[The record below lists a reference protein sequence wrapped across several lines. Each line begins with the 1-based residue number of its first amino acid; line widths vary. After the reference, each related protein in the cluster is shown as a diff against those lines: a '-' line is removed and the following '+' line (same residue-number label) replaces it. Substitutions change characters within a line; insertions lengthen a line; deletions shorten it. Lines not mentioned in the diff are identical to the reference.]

1 MPGSSLRRIDTLN
14 PLVKTILAQI
24 KGREFRKVSPRGIET
39 LETLGLIL
47 RVENSLVTEENLKEA
62 FPAFSSY
69 MAKARAECIKS
80 TVSLEPVI
88 SRLDE
93 DPMTRRAFIYTYDW
107 AWSNHPEC
115 ILGVQFI
122 IREDSLYTFGFLR
135 ASDLGRAL
143 AYDLYALNDAANT
156 VALEVSKSS
165 KINIEPK
172 EIVLLIS
179 SAHIYPNDPET
190 PDWLRGEILER

>member
-1 MPGSSLRRIDTLN
+1 MN
-14 PLVKTILAQI
+14 PLVDTLLSQI
-24 KGREFRKVSPRGIET
+24 RGREFRKVFPRGLET

-80 TVSLEPVI
+80 TVSWEHVI

-93 DPMTRRAFIYTYDW
+93 DPMTRRAFVYTYDW
-107 AWSNHPEC
+107 AWPNHPEC

-122 IREDSLYTFGFLR
+122 IRKDFLYTFGFLR
-135 ASDLGRAL
+135 SSDLGRAL
-143 AYDLYALNDAANT
+143 AYDLYALNDAADT
-156 VALEVSKSS
+156 VALEVSRVLKTD
-165 KINIEPK
+165 IRPK

-179 SAHIYPNDPET
+179 SAHIYPGDPET
-190 PDWLRGEILER
+190 PDWLKLVIGKR